1 MGSCLLTEK
10 LSAWYNDDYSPVSPD
25 HSSVAHVD
33 LSVAVLI
40 YSRHGIKTNG
50 RVTCEPVLVSNTTSE
65 SRREEFRLSF
75 AIVLFVSTKST
86 MQNYVRRNVQG
97 MSGPCQIGS

>member
-40 YSRHGIKTNG
+40 YSRHGIKTTG
-50 RVTCEPVLVSNTTSE
+50 RVTCEPVSNITCGN
-65 SRREEFRLSF
+65 RREEFRLSF